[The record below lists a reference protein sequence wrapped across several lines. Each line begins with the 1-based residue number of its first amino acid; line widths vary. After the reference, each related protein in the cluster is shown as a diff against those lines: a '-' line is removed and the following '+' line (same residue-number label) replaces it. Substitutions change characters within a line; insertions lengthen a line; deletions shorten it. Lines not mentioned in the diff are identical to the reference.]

1 MASVTRFIRGHFS
14 PCNEVDQ
21 FGLTVLHLRQEF
33 FCLQLS
39 LYPTYKV
46 TKNLGLRRFD
56 YHRLLNCPCGLLDEK
71 MLCEAQTTLK
81 IKKGISQVEF
91 MFSAIPLVGFQMTN
105 AFLRCLFRRASQS
118 TRFWTTTSNQKRLP
132 RAQPARPRTEKELLQ
147 KSQLDLR

>member
-46 TKNLGLRRFD
+46 TKNLGRYDVMKACLGQSARRVNLENF
-56 YHRLLNCPCGLLDEK
+56 
-71 MLCEAQTTLK
+71 
-81 IKKGISQVEF
+81 
-91 MFSAIPLVGFQMTN
+91 
-105 AFLRCLFRRASQS
+105 
-118 TRFWTTTSNQKRLP
+118 
-132 RAQPARPRTEKELLQ
+132 
-147 KSQLDLR
+147 